1 MFAKTIV
8 PVVVIGP
15 PVNPVPVAT
24 LVTVPVPPPPPPV
37 VSVTT
42 PPPSSVRV
50 PLETLMVL
58 TLLTVGMPSN
68 SSTVSPAFWL
78 TPLKRNLPTA
88 AELLI
93 INILIPCYLYVV
105 YCDVSLSIR
114 FSIDNT
120 RSAVTI
126 FIKTRSN
133 CLFTFFAQH
142 SITSVSLLFICFHH
156 EANPKLVKAV

>member
-1 MFAKTIV
+1 VFAKTIV

-58 TLLTVGMPSN
+58 T
-68 SSTVSPAFWL
+68 
-78 TPLKRNLPTA
+78 
-88 AELLI
+88 
-93 INILIPCYLYVV
+93 
-105 YCDVSLSIR
+105 
-114 FSIDNT
+114 
-120 RSAVTI
+120 
-126 FIKTRSN
+126 
-133 CLFTFFAQH
+133 
-142 SITSVSLLFICFHH
+142 
-156 EANPKLVKAV
+156 